1 MKLFYK
7 TLMFKEI
14 ESCRHNLHVWT
25 ELAGESHV
33 TNSLSNIRH
42 KAEQSRADM
51 REETEPSAPQSASIS
66 PSLLSSLT
74 AHCGTESSCHQP
86 SHCSQRTDKQKQNK
100 YLTQSTSFLANLLIS
115 TDRRRI
121 MY

>member
-7 TLMFKEI
+7 ILMFKEI

-66 PSLLSSLT
+66 LSLLSSLT
-74 AHCGTESSCHQP
+74 AG
-86 SHCSQRTDKQKQNK
+86 QRR
-100 YLTQSTSFLANLLIS
+100 AAINLLTAHNELTNKNKTNI
-115 TDRRRI
+115 
-121 MY
+121 